1 MDNMEIGKRI
11 RNRRLELNLTQAD
24 IRRETGIS
32 TGNLSG
38 IENGSS
44 APSASAL
51 CELSRVLKCST
62 DYILLGKT
70 SNLEISGS
78 SNIRESITPLQELI
92 LSSVKELDPM
102 DQEEILDIIEM
113 KIRRKKRL
121 VKSSISEATAT
132 SETA

>member
-11 RNRRLELNLTQAD
+11 KNRRLELNLTQAD

-62 DYILLGKT
+62 DYILLGKS
-70 SNLEISGS
+70 SNSDILDS
-78 SNIRESITPLQELI
+78 SNIREPFTPLQEMI
-92 LSSVKELDPM
+92 LSTIRELDPI

-121 VKSSISEATAT
+121 AKSSISEVVTAG
-132 SETA
+132 ETA

>member
-11 RNRRLELNLTQAD
+11 KNRRLELKLTQTD

-38 IENGSS
+38 IENGVS

-51 CELSRVLKCST
+51 CELSRVLNCSI
-62 DYILLGKT
+62 DYILLGNS
-70 SNLEISGS
+70 SNLEILDS

-92 LSSVKELDPM
+92 LSSVRELDPM

-121 VKSSISEATAT
+121 AKSSVSEVTAK

>member
-11 RNRRLELNLTQAD
+11 KNRRLELKLTQAD

-51 CELSRVLKCST
+51 CELSRVLNCSI
-62 DYILLGKT
+62 DYILLGKS
-70 SNLEISGS
+70 SNLEILDT
-78 SNIRESITPLQELI
+78 SNIRESFTPLQELI
-92 LSSVKELDPM
+92 LSSVRELDPM

-121 VKSSISEATAT
+121 AKSSVSEVTAT